1 MKRCV
6 ETLRRIQ
13 NLIHFG
19 IVYSQEFVCS
29 SDSVGI
35 IMLSFRAF
43 LDDELIH
50 RFIFGLVKNKY
61 LSYLKKDFSE
71 SCGTTFGNVP

>member
-1 MKRCV
+1 MYF
-6 ETLRRIQ
+6 RIIDAQ
-13 NLIHFG
+13 K
-19 IVYSQEFVCS
+19 VVCS
-29 SDSVGI
+29 SDPVRV
-35 IMLSFRAF
+35 IMLAF
-43 LDDELIH
+43 GTLFVNELIH